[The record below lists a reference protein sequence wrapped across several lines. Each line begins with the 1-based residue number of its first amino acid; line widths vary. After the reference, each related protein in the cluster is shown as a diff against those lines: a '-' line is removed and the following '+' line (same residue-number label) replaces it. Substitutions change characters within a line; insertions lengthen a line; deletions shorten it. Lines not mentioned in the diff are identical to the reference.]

1 MRVGQ
6 NPAKFIHQVAQP
18 AEITITVV
26 SCIPFLSGFHAQS
39 LEVLKACLTSIHE
52 HTPEPHDL
60 MVFDN
65 HSCRE
70 VREYLQQAYEQGV
83 IQYLILSEK
92 NLGKIGAWNVLF
104 GAAQGKYI
112 VFADSDIYFRPGWLS
127 ASLELFEAFPN
138 LGMVTARPLRTP
150 MEFSSATLEWAR
162 QQPGIL
168 EEGCFLDWETY
179 WEHVESLGHSEAR
192 AREEYP
198 QGKDY
203 RLSYQGRTAYIGA
216 AHFQFMARREVLK
229 KIFPLPS
236 GEPMRGERALD
247 IAVNTMG
254 LLRLTTAQPLVW
266 HMGNYLTAPVAWRT
280 RRIGSLGKRIL
291 HLGVIRRLL
300 LGLHDRI
307 FRFYFF
313 NVD

>member
-6 NPAKFIHQVAQP
+6 NPAKFIHQAAQP
-18 AEITITVV
+18 AEITITVI

-65 HSCRE
+65 RSCRE
-70 VREYLQQAYEQGV
+70 VREYLQQAYDQGIV
-83 IQYLILSEK
+83 QCLILSNK

-112 VFADSDIYFRPGWLS
+112 AFADSDIYFRPGWLS

-138 LGMVTARPLRTP
+138 VGMVTARPLRTP

-162 QQPGIL
+162 KQPGIL
-168 EEGCFLDWETY
+168 EEGCSLDWETY
-179 WEHVESLGHSEAR
+179 WEHMESLGHSEAR

-216 AHFQFMARREVLK
+216 AHFQFMARREVLN
-229 KIFPLPS
+229 KIFPLPA

-247 IAVNTMG
+247 IAINEMG

-266 HMGNYLTAPVAWRT
+266 HMGNYLTMPASSRT
-280 RRIGSLGKRIL
+280 RRVFSLWGRIL
-291 HLGVIRRLL
+291 NLKTIRRLL

-313 NVD
+313 YVD